1 MAAQGN
7 DSPVS
12 VLIEKRSASQ
22 LIGLVR
28 VAETAERYEDMC
40 RFMRKV
46 VETKCASG
54 ADLDVDERNLLS
66 VAYKNIVGSLRASWR
81 TLTDDSEPMVMK
93 YRAHVVS
100 QIEVACTEVIDLL
113 TTHLCPGVEGNG
125 DETEVFYL
133 KMCGD
138 YYRYLCEVRPGNAK
152 YENAA
157 EKYYSK
163 AFTIASA
170 NLNETHPTRLGLALN
185 FSVFY
190 TEILKE
196 PQKACALAKRSFDCA
211 IEKLDTLNDASYKD
225 STLIMQL
232 MRDNLTL
239 WSGDGD
245 GDADE
250 DDTIGL
256 SVGGAKDVNSY
267 RQSLDANLVPSAGAL
282 TFNGLLSEYYFD
294 TKTRAF
300 SRQIADDGDEQK
312 ADDGS
317 RLFYPSFCCAKSRS
331 ASTGSAEYYLSVGLN
346 SNLKRSE
353 FSRKRLNLLIVA
365 DISGSMS
372 SRMGAASAKTKMEV
386 CNESVVAL
394 LSHLRADDRFAM
406 VTFDHRATLLHEFER
421 FGAYDRDA
429 LQSSILALRTD
440 GGTDFECGFAAATNA
455 FEALFASDEFTA
467 DDGEFDNR
475 IIFLTDAIPNHGRRD
490 EHSLFSMVS
499 KAANA
504 SSVRARIFS
513 TFVGIGIDFNAAL
526 IESISATRGCNYF
539 SVKSAREFG
548 ATMDAEFEL
557 MVTPLVFNVSL
568 RVVCEGNAVRIAKV
582 FGATPKK
589 ERAILENGEV
599 TRIDTLFPARKRPQS
614 EGGAVKGGIQLIRL
628 ETETADNEEEFEG
641 DDAKSERDV
650 NVQIEVTF
658 EDRNGKE
665 FRNAQTVN
673 FAPPQLSELDN
684 GGDMLEGGDGDDED
698 DEPDEGFF
706 DNDGIRKGVL
716 LCRYA
721 EAMMRWMDDTP
732 RGDLKINATHKAA
745 LSAFAPHFEREMKR
759 CADDELQREMDILH
773 KLLRLD
779 ATEY

>member
-1 MAAQGN
+1 MAQQIDTAA
-7 DSPVS
+7 S
-12 VLIEKRSASQ
+12 LLAEKPTVSQ
-22 LIGLVR
+22 LVELIR
-28 VAETAERYEDMC
+28 VAETAERYEDMR
-40 RFMRKV
+40 RFMRKA
-46 VETKCASG
+46 VELKCASG
-54 ADLDVDERNLLS
+54 DDLDVDERNLLS
-66 VAYKNIVGSLRASWR
+66 VAYKNVVGSLRATWR
-81 TLTDDSEPMVMK
+81 TLMGDSDPTTKK
-93 YRAHVVS
+93 YRAL
-100 QIEVACTEVIDLL
+100 IEAQLEAVCNEVINLL

-152 YENAA
+152 YENAG
-157 EKYYSK
+157 EKYYSRSY
-163 AFTIASA
+163 TIAQA
-170 NLNETHPTRLGLALN
+170 NLNETHPTRLGLVLN

-190 TEILKE
+190 TEILNDPE
-196 PQKACALAKRSFDCA
+196 KACALAKGSFDAA

-245 GDADE
+245 NDE

-256 SVGGAKDVNSY
+256 SMGGAQDVNSY
-267 RQSLDANLVPSAGAL
+267 RQAIEEGLVPSQNAL
-282 TFNGLLSEYYFD
+282 TYNGLLSEFYFD

-300 SRQIADDGDEQK
+300 SRQIEDAEQK

-317 RLFYPSFCCAKSRS
+317 RLFYPSFCCAKSKSVLS
-331 ASTGSAEYYLSVGLN
+331 AEGEAEYYLSVGLN

-353 FSRKRLNLLIVA
+353 FSRKRLNLMIVA

-372 SRMGAASAKTKMEV
+372 DRMGYGAANAKTKMEV

-394 LSHLRADDRFAM
+394 LSHLNADDRFAM
-406 VTFDHRATLLHEFER
+406 VTFDHHATLLHEFQN

-429 LQSSILALRTD
+429 LQSSVLALKTA

-455 FEALFASDEFTA
+455 FDALFASDEFKA

-475 IIFLTDAIPNHGRRD
+475 IIFLTDARPNHGRTD
-490 EHSLFSMVS
+490 KNSLFSMVEA
-499 KAANA
+499 AANA

-513 TFVGIGIDFNAAL
+513 TFIGIGIDFNAAL
-526 IESISATRGCNYF
+526 IEAISGTRGCNYF
-539 SVKSAREFG
+539 SVNSTSEFKT
-548 ATMDAEFEL
+548 TMDAEFEH

-568 RVVCEGNAVRIAKV
+568 RVVCEGNACHIDKV
-582 FGATPKK
+582 FGAPPKK
-589 ERAILENGEV
+589 ERAILESGEV

-614 EGGAVKGGIQLIRL
+614 EGGAIKGGIQLIRL
-628 ETETADNEEEFEG
+628 KAGDGSGEAQEG

-665 FRNAQTVN
+665 FRNAQMVS
-673 FAPPQLSELDN
+673 FAPPQLSELDA
-684 GGDMLEGGDGDDED
+684 GDMLEGGDGDDDGDED
-698 DEPDEGFF
+698 SGFF

-721 EAMMRWMDDTP
+721 ELMMRWVEDTP
-732 RGDLKINATHKAA
+732 RGALKINAEHKAA

-759 CADDELQREMDILH
+759 CADDDLQRELDILQ
-773 KLLRLD
+773 KLLQLD
-779 ATEY
+779 TTEYGS